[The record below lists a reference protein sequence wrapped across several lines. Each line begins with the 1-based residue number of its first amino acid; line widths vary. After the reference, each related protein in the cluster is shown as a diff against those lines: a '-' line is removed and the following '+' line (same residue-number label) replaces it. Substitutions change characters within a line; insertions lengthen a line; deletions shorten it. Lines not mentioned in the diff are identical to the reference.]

1 MQSSSGEFTAR
12 DLNRHLAKVLDA
24 CNRLGMVRIRCR
36 NGLVYS
42 LASEGAGKA
51 KKPEF
56 PDFAARAKALGM
68 PKMTKAQSKL
78 HDRLIRGE

>member
-1 MQSSSGEFTAR
+1 MDSSADFTPR

-24 CNRLGMVRIRCR
+24 CNRLGMVRIKCR
-36 NGLVYS
+36 NGQVYK
-42 LASEGAGKA
+42 LAAEKPAKA
-51 KKPEF
+51 QKPEY

-68 PKMTKAQSKL
+68 PCMTKEQSER